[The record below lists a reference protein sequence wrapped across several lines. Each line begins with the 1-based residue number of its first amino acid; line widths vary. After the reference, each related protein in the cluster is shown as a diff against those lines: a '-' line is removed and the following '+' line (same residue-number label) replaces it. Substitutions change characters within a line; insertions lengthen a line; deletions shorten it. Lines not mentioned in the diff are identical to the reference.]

1 MELDVLGLVAACS
14 YALDCVETELV
25 HVTSRHAKRVAYMS
39 VCVAEQLGICGK
51 DLQDLAVYALLHDNA
66 LTQYI
71 QEELHSNL
79 TDMKEMPRIGVHC
92 SIGEENIQGFPFH
105 TDVKN
110 VILYHHENA
119 DGSGPFG
126 KKSEEVPLFSRIIHL
141 CDLLDQACCRKAFT
155 TETWEWAKDVL
166 QRIRG
171 TMVDEECA
179 EALERIF
186 SEEYFLSLGGNF
198 EASLWNKVPRQK
210 QELDFSQIKKLA
222 EFFAKIV
229 DYKSPFT
236 STHSIGV
243 AERAEKLS
251 RYMGFDEET
260 VQKMYLAGALHDIGK
275 VAVGNEILEKPD
287 RLTDAEFAVMKHH
300 AAYTYNI
307 LSEID
312 DFEEIRDFAAFHH
325 ERLDGT
331 GYPFGKDASELN
343 VQERMM
349 ACIDIYQALTESRP
363 YKKGMSHE
371 RACEILKNMAD
382 KGWLDMDIIDK
393 IEMSM

>member
-79 TDMKEMPRIGVHC
+79 TDMKEMPQIGVHC

-166 QRIRG
+166 KRIRG

-179 EALERIF
+179 EALEKIF

-393 IEMSM
+393 IEMSL

>member
-222 EFFAKIV
+222 KFFAKIV

-393 IEMSM
+393 IEMSL

>member
-1 MELDVLGLVAACS
+1 MAFDYDGTHDL
-14 YALDCVETELV
+14 ET
-25 HVTSRHAKRVAYMS
+25 S
-39 VCVAEQLGICGK
+39 
-51 DLQDLAVYALLHDNA
+51 LQDSFGEAILHGVVVSNLASFVAREMALPEEQCHNLAIAGMLHDIGKLRLRSYVYEEKEAKLNIDELRYVRLHPSLGYA
-66 LTQYI
+66 ILKEHGYTKEILTA
-71 QEELHSNL
+71 
-79 TDMKEMPRIGVHC
+79 V
-92 SIGEENIQGFPFH
+92 
-105 TDVKN
+105 
-110 VILYHHENA
+110 LYHHENA

-179 EALERIF
+179 EALEKTF

-222 EFFAKIV
+222 GFFAKIV

>member
-222 EFFAKIV
+222 GFFAKIV

-300 AAYTYNI
+300 AAYTSNI

-393 IEMSM
+393 IEMSL